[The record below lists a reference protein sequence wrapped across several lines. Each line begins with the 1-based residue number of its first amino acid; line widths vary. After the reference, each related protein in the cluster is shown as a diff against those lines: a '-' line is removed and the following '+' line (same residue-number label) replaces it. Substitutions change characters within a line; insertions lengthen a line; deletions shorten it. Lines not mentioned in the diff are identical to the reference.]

1 MTYVVEKS
9 RKGELPQT
17 VGLKES
23 LLSTF
28 STVPEDI
35 RIVKMW
41 INVNE
46 LSGNEE
52 LPMLRSF
59 EPSYYVLGNQI
70 DTEISFKMKLH
81 LKSFLRFL
89 FKWEDKEYLKFCLKI
104 AIPQDLANSN
114 NFRLFLKIYN
124 QKYTPDTRVIDHL
137 GPCFLYDL
145 RQLHE
150 IGGHELV
157 RAFFRYDGQNFI
169 YMTRAPETQ
178 AI

>member
-17 VGLKES
+17 TGLKES

-28 STVPEDI
+28 SPVPEDI

-59 EPSYYVLGNQI
+59 EPSYYVLGN
-70 DTEISFKMKLH
+70 
-81 LKSFLRFL
+81 
-89 FKWEDKEYLKFCLKI
+89 
-104 AIPQDLANSN
+104 
-114 NFRLFLKIYN
+114 
-124 QKYTPDTRVIDHL
+124 
-137 GPCFLYDL
+137 
-145 RQLHE
+145 
-150 IGGHELV
+150 
-157 RAFFRYDGQNFI
+157 
-169 YMTRAPETQ
+169 
-178 AI
+178 